1 LSRQTDPAGILKDRA
16 GRTSVTL
23 RSPQAPPAAVIDP
36 QWARTADSV
45 PKASRGW
52 KRPRKVNSR
61 QRHIAVDVT
70 CLLLAA
76 IGRARV
82 RQRLLLAAGE

>member
-1 LSRQTDPAGILKDRA
+1 VIGLQSVRA
-16 GRTSVTL
+16 
-23 RSPQAPPAAVIDP
+23 
-36 QWARTADSV
+36 ADTV

-52 KRPRKVNSR
+52 IRPRKVNGR
-61 QRHIAVDVT
+61 KRHIADDVT
-70 CLLLAA
+70 SLLLAA

>member
-1 LSRQTDPAGILKDRA
+1 
-16 GRTSVTL
+16 
-23 RSPQAPPAAVIDP
+23 VIDP
-36 QWARTADSV
+36 QSVRTADTV

-52 KRPRKVNSR
+52 IWPRKVNGR
-61 QRHIAVDVT
+61 KRLIAVDVT

>member
-1 LSRQTDPAGILKDRA
+1 
-16 GRTSVTL
+16 
-23 RSPQAPPAAVIDP
+23 VIDP
-36 QWARTADSV
+36 QSARTADTV

-52 KRPRKVNSR
+52 KGRERVNGRK
-61 QRHIAVDVT
+61 RHIAVDAI